1 MDIIH
6 AYTRKQAL
14 EDGAQFEVDPNLA
27 NEAGFKV
34 PVYMT
39 SGVNNLIGKAVE
51 NENHCNDVNGVTWDI
66 LSVLM
71 STIRAARESSMVKFT
86 VIITG
91 AGRKKNHEFVAEI
104 GPVDMDN
111 QAPALTIM
119 LSRER

>member
-14 EDGAQFEVDPNLA
+14 EDGFQFKVDPDLTA
-27 NEAGFKV
+27 EAGFKV

-39 SGVNNLIGKAVE
+39 SGVNDLITQAVE
-51 NENHCNDVNGVTWDI
+51 NKNHCNDANGVTWDI

-71 STIRAARESSMVKFT
+71 STIRAARDSSIVKFK

-91 AGRKKNHEFVAEI
+91 TGRKKYHEFLAEI